1 MGNMSCT
8 RRKYIVNITCRQSTK
23 IFLLACMAFA
33 LNYSTNGY
41 CQGIRNSHP
50 NIIFILSDDHSVPY
64 LGCYKNKDVKTPNID
79 RIAKEGMR
87 FDHAYTTA
95 PQCVPSRA
103 SLMTGRS
110 PVDIR
115 MTRFAAP
122 LPRDVIAF
130 PELLGKAGYYTGIA
144 GRYYHLDG
152 PAKDLPATKTVYEK
166 YKLKTFQS
174 RVDYLENGDNN
185 TVLHQFQDFL
195 KKVPKGKPFFIQLG
209 YEDPHYPFTA
219 KNLEPDPLS
228 LTIPAGIPDL
238 PATRLYLSQ
247 HIGAIQHLDSLVG
260 ELLTEIDNR
269 KLSDN
274 TVLVFMGDN
283 GAALLRGKG
292 TLYDAGLHVPL
303 LIRWPGKIKP
313 NSTSDILISGE
324 DIAPSFL
331 DIAGVAVP
339 ASVTGKS
346 FVPAFSGSQKENHD
360 YIFAERGAHGTALP
374 NTTAAFDLGRTVFNK
389 KYKLIYNALWQ
400 LPYTPVDFEED
411 ALWNQLK
418 ALRRAG
424 KLDTVYE
431 QLFFSAQRP
440 MFELYDLVKDP
451 AELNNLI
458 DDKAHSEKAYELK
471 TVLRQWMLIY
481 QDYLPLP
488 IPPVKQAD

>member
-1 MGNMSCT
+1 MYCIFHKFVSDVIKINTAKQLVVMTILCSF
-8 RRKYIVNITCRQSTK
+8 VNVYALFCQTK
-23 IFLLACMAFA
+23 KNI
-33 LNYSTNGY
+33 
-41 CQGIRNSHP
+41 QP

-64 LGCYKNKDVKTPNID
+64 LGCYNNKDIKTPNID

-110 PVDIR
+110 PVDIN

-122 LPRDVIAF
+122 LPLDVITF
-130 PELLGKAGYYTGIA
+130 PELLRKAGYFTGIA

-152 PAKDLPATKTVYEK
+152 PANDLPGTNEVYKK

-185 TVLHQFQDFL
+185 SVLDQFQDFL
-195 KKVPKGKPFFIQLG
+195 QKVPKDKPFFIQLG

-219 KNLEPDPLS
+219 RNLEPDPL
-228 LTIPAGIPDL
+228 LITIPAGMPDL

-260 ELLTEIDNR
+260 LLLTEIDNR
-269 KLSDN
+269 KLADN
-274 TVLVFMGDN
+274 TVLIFMGDN

-303 LIRWPGKIKP
+303 LIRWPKQIKP
-313 NSTSDILISGE
+313 GSSSEILISGE

-331 DIAGVAVP
+331 DIAGAATPV
-339 ASVTGKS
+339 SFTGKS
-346 FVPAFSGSQKENHD
+346 FVPAFSGSQKENHE

-374 NTTAAFDLGRTVFNK
+374 NTTAAFDLSRTVFNK
-389 KYKLIYNALWQ
+389 KYKLIYNTLWQ

-411 ALWNQLK
+411 LLWLQLK
-418 ALRRAG
+418 AFHQAG
-424 KLDTVYE
+424 KLDTIYE
-431 QLFFSAQRP
+431 RLFFAAYRP

-458 DDKAHSEKAYELK
+458 DDKAYSEKVYELK
-471 TVLRQWMLIY
+471 SVLQQWMLVY

-488 IPPVKQAD
+488 IPPVKHAD